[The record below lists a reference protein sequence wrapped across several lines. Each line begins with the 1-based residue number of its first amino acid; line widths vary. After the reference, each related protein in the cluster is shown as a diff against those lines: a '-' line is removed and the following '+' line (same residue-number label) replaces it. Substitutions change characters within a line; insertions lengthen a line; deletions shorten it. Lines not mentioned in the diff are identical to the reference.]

1 MVWVNGNIIMNPIR
15 QNIQLILEYEQR
27 FTRTLSIKVLEKP
40 QLHVWMIFIPII
52 FVHYFSEWKKYKNCS
67 ISFKKN
73 YIITFNRALDEAA
86 AFVEDGR
93 EPDLD
98 TLAEVPDIP
107 AGAQKKLAELFS
119 VLIEHYDALLRATGS
134 DYESLVRSVYI
145 KRANYLLFVN
155 QLNNAEKKFN
165 AALKSQLETTVDD
178 ADDIIRAIEW
188 YSEKIR
194 RNDAEEIFA

>member
-1 MVWVNGNIIMNPIR
+1 MNPIL
-15 QNIQLILEYEQR
+15 QKSQLILEYEQR
-27 FTRTLSIKVLEKP
+27 FTSALSIKVLDKP
-40 QLHVWMIFIPII
+40 QLNIWMIFIPII
-52 FVHYFSEWKKYKNCS
+52 FVHYFLEWKKYKNSS
-67 ISFKKN
+67 ISFKEN
-73 YIITFNRALDEAA
+73 YIITFKCALDEAA
-86 AFVEDGR
+86 ALVSDGR

-119 VLIEHYDALLRATGS
+119 VLIEHYEALLCATGS

-165 AALKSQLETTVDD
+165 AALKPQLETTIDD
-178 ADDIIRAIEW
+178 VNDIVRAIEW

-194 RNDAEEIFA
+194 RNDAEKIFA

>member
-1 MVWVNGNIIMNPIR
+1 M
-15 QNIQLILEYEQR
+15 ILEHEQR
-27 FTRTLSIKVLEKP
+27 FVRALSIKVLEKP

-52 FVHYFSEWKKYKNCS
+52 FVHYYFEWQKYKNCS
-67 ISFKKN
+67 TAFKKN
-73 YIITFNRALDEAA
+73 YIITFKCALDATV
-86 AFVEDGR
+86 AFVQGGR
-93 EPDLD
+93 EPDLG
-98 TLAEVPDIP
+98 TLAKMPDMP

-134 DYESLVRSVYI
+134 DYQSLVRSAYI

-165 AALKSQLETTVDD
+165 AALKPQLETTIDD
-178 ADDIIRAIEW
+178 AKNIICAIEW

-194 RNDAEEIFA
+194 RNDAEEIFV